1 MIRLTWTTW
10 PRRSS
15 ERGERLNSGREARLS
30 GETCRDRQTWTTRS
44 WGPSIRILRSQNFR
58 FKAKIIM
65 GWDWPSF
72 TIAGYY
78 TSRVFQWKKCHSK
91 SKVVEFEPRWISPM
105 DFVISTRKIIF
116 LPVKHRSWNRDWKC
130 PKFGD
135 KSKFFTKMAPHLDKI
150 LNDSNQKNSTL
161 ANFQLFSSHLVCIDG
176 PIGHKNLS
184 KLTSFGG
191 GLEICH
197 TNFTSTYLNVLNTL

>member
-44 WGPSIRILRSQNFR
+44 WGPSTRILRSQNFR

-78 TSRVFQWKKCHSK
+78 TSRVFQWKKCPSK

-105 DFVISTRKIIF
+105 DFVLFQLVKLYFLTMAHNFHYYTRLVATSSRRFGFGRHGYSGDSKIRKSRLIQKLNRELVPFFKSLVGWLVLKLEIIIF
-116 LPVKHRSWNRDWKC
+116 FYIGTLT
-130 PKFGD
+130 FL
-135 KSKFFTKMAPHLDKI
+135 FAYTK
-150 LNDSNQKNSTL
+150 
-161 ANFQLFSSHLVCIDG
+161 V
-176 PIGHKNLS
+176 
-184 KLTSFGG
+184 
-191 GLEICH
+191 
-197 TNFTSTYLNVLNTL
+197 